1 MAGKGRR
8 RSKPAELSAVAT
20 ASDLLGSLSGE
31 CVLFSVPAIH
41 LQGVVNQLID
51 LVLLEKKN
59 CSFGINVEFLGSNSD
74 SLESNH

>member
-8 RSKPAELSAVAT
+8 RRKPAELSADAT
-20 ASDLLGSLSGE
+20 ASDLLGSLSGA
-31 CVLFSVPAIH
+31 CVLFSVLAIH

-59 CSFGINVEFLGSNSD
+59 CSFGINVEFLGSNSE